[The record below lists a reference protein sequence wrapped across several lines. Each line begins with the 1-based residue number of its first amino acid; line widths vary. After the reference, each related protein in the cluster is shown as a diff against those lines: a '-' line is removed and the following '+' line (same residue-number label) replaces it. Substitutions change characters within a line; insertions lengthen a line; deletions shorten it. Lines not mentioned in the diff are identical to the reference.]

1 VEIKEPIGPD
11 CHERRWRDPLGLG
24 ESLWDKCWQPSTNV
38 KYFRSFSNR
47 TKHGTQTSLTRFP
60 AGLYKNRRKDVDR
73 VNSLLSYH
81 IWDKQVDVICTCN
94 GRLSVNLFVV

>member
-1 VEIKEPIGPD
+1 MLAAI
-11 CHERRWRDPLGLG
+11 RF
-24 ESLWDKCWQPSTNV
+24 WDVVFRLLLLSNTSTNV

-47 TKHGTQTSLTRFP
+47 TKHGTRTSLTRFP
-60 AGLYKNRRKDVDR
+60 VGLYKNRRKDVDR